1 MYLSLRET
9 SSADILFL
17 SEIGSTTE
25 LINEAYS
32 KSPHYDYYHVT
43 NDDFIYHTKDWDK
56 ILIEEIESRGGLG
69 IAYGNDLFNGR
80 NLPVTSVISANIIRS
95 LGWLQLPGL
104 QYLYGD
110 MVWKFIGETIGF
122 LYYRHDVIIEHE
134 HARNHKADNDSVY
147 EKTNSREVYDA
158 DGKVYDQW
166 RKYYANE
173 DLRKI
178 RLAMSRLPK
187 EVFV

>member
-17 SEIGSTTE
+17 SEIGSTTD
-25 LINEAYS
+25 LINEAYRQ
-32 KSPHYDYYHVT
+32 SPHYDYYHVT
-43 NDDFIYHTKDWDK
+43 NDDFLYQTKDWDK
-56 ILIEEIESRGGLG
+56 ILIEEIESRGGWG
-69 IAYGNDLFNGR
+69 ISYGNDLFNGR
-80 NLPVTSVISANIIRS
+80 NLPVTSVISANIIRA

-110 MVWKFIGETIGF
+110 MVWKFIGETMGF

-147 EKTNSREVYDA
+147 EKTNSKEIYEA
-158 DGKVYDQW
+158 DGKTFEEW
-166 RKYYANE
+166 RKHKAQSDIE
-173 DLRKI
+173 RIRMGMLR
-178 RLAMSRLPK
+178 MSTPC
-187 EVFV
+187 FV